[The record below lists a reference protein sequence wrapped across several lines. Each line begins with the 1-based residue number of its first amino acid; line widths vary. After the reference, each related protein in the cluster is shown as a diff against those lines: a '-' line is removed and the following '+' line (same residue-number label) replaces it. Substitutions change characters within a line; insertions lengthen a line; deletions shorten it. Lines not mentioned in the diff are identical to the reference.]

1 MSKNAT
7 ATTATATANAED
19 AKIVSE
25 TNQPQAQVQAKPQAQ
40 AQAQAKPVKPGWFR
54 TALPYIAA
62 VATGL
67 LGAGAGY
74 YTGRRNTMK
83 AMAALPAPSTSGSDM
98 KA

>member
-7 ATTATATANAED
+7 PISAAAATANAED
-19 AKIVSE
+19 AKVVSE
-25 TNQPQAQVQAKPQAQ
+25 TSQPQAQVQAQPQAE
-40 AQAQAKPVKPGWFR
+40 PVKPGWFR

-83 AMAALPAPSTSGSDM
+83 AMAALPAPSTGGSDM